1 MSEKLKVI
9 SLFEIVGDGHCTAS
23 EDGDKVYTK
32 IKSAL
37 EEGKKVR
44 LSFSRVEDL
53 TSAFLNSAVG
63 QLYGKFSE
71 DKIKESLLPPDDAGK
86 DQLFLLK
93 RVVDR
98 AKEFFKEPERFRAA
112 TKEVLG
118 DDSENE
124 D

>member
-1 MSEKLKVI
+1 MSEKLDVI
-9 SLFEIVGDGHCTAS
+9 SLFEIVGDGYCTAS
-23 EDGDKVYTK
+23 EDGDKVYAAITA
-32 IKSAL
+32 AL
-37 EEGKKVR
+37 RDGRRVR
-44 LSFSRVEDL
+44 LSFKDVEDL

-63 QLYGKFSE
+63 QLYDKFSE
-71 DKIKESLLPPDDAGK
+71 EEIRESLLPPDDASK

-98 AKEFFKEPERFRAA
+98 AREFFKEPERFRAA
-112 TKEVLG
+112 TREVLG